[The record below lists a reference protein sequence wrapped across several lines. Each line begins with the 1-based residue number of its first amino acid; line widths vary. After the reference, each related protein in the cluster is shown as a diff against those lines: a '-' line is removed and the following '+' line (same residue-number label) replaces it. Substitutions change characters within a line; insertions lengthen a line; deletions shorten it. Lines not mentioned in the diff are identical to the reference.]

1 MTKGTDYKACLKK
14 GIDLRVRSEIE
25 YQIFDQVWN
34 RVGKTTDFGLK
45 KGKGFRWV
53 MIEGARKLVAHV
65 CDKLTP
71 THFFFWK
78 YPPPPLTGTEQGT

>member
-1 MTKGTDYKACLKK
+1 MTKGTDYKAGLKK

-45 KGKGFRWV
+45 KGKGFR
-53 MIEGARKLVAHV
+53 KLVAH
-65 CDKLTP
+65 P
-71 THFFFWK
+71 HPFFFLEVP
-78 YPPPPLTGTEQGT
+78 PPPPLPGSEQGT